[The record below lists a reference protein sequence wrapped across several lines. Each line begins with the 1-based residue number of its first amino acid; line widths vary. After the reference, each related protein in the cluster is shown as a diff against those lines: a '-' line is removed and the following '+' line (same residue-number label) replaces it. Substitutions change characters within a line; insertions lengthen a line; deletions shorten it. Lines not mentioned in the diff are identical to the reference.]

1 MTSKSRPYEDLEFLA
16 PGRDQPSFRLQLS
29 RGIRHLSGRLIS
41 ALTTAHEPKVHKIRT
56 RDGQTRFDAYD
67 PVTNEHIRAVSE
79 ENVRIWLE
87 QRHNTM

>member
-1 MTSKSRPYEDLEFLA
+1 MISKSKLYENWELSA
-16 PGRDQPSFRLQLS
+16 PGSDRTSFRLQLS

-56 RDGQTRFDAYD
+56 RDGQTLFDAYD
-67 PVTNEHIRAVSE
+67 PVTNKHIRAVSE

-87 QRHNTM
+87 QRHNTI